1 MTYATLMTENII
13 EVSTEAMNKNA
24 LRSNEIT
31 DIMRGNK
38 HFDLEELSKEGNTI
52 VENNKSIVELANI
65 ARASLIEVQEKMQVS
80 KEDFALLAD
89 DYFQLC
95 YFVSGP
101 GAWFLR

>member
-1 MTYATLMTENII
+1 MTYAALMTENII
-13 EVSTEAMNKNA
+13 EASTKAMNKNA
-24 LRSNEIT
+24 LRLNEIT
-31 DIMRGNK
+31 DIMRSNK
-38 HFDLEELSKEGNTI
+38 PFDLEELSKEGNTI
-52 VENNKSIVELANI
+52 VENNKNVFELANV
-65 ARASLIEVQEKMQVS
+65 ARAFLIKVLEKMQLS

>member
-1 MTYATLMTENII
+1 MTYAALMTENVM
-13 EVSTEAMNKNA
+13 EASTEAMNKNA

-65 ARASLIEVQEKMQVS
+65 ARAFLIEGQEKMQVS

-89 DYFQLC
+89 DYFKSD

-101 GAWFLR
+101 GSKFFR

>member
-13 EVSTEAMNKNA
+13 EVLTEAMNKNA

-52 VENNKSIVELANI
+52 VENNKNVFELANV
-65 ARASLIEVQEKMQVS
+65 ARAFLIKVREKMQFS